1 MKIGGK
7 LARPPLINKLDPIRS
22 FGKAVETGV
31 KMFGAAKGAWDFG
44 RSAVAAGRV
53 VAPYVAAGIR
63 TLALA

>member
-1 MKIGGK
+1 MKFGSK
-7 LARPPLINKLDPIRS
+7 FSRPPLINRPDPIRS
-22 FGKAVETGV
+22 FEKAVETGV

-44 RSAVAAGRV
+44 RSVVAAGRV

>member
-1 MKIGGK
+1 MKFGSK
-7 LARPPLINKLDPIRS
+7 LSKPKMINKSDPIRS

-31 KMFGAAKGAWDFG
+31 KMFGAAQGAWEFG
-44 RSAVAAGRV
+44 RSVVATGRA